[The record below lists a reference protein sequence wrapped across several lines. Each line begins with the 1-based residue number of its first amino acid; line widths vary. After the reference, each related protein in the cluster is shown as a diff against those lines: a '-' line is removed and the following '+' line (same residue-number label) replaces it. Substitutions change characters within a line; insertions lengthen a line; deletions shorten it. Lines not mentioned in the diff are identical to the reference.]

1 MESYQDLEALL
12 RALPAHVLPL
22 NTAIPK
28 SVSTFLI
35 CCISVLHM
43 KFSFLEL
50 SVLISDGYSIYLPQ
64 ETKFLPKLAV
74 AAYRTASPFDSK
86 GKTYLW
92 SISFCLLY
100 KERFFK
106 LFTKRNFEINHSH
119 ENGYC
124 KEFDHR
130 TDTFKRSLR
139 LGQIGTKMCC
149 KDFRHAV

>member
-1 MESYQDLEALL
+1 MPNWALHSGPKRKLKKKTKHQQNLKNKAVIQFNEMESYQDLEALL

-86 GKTYLW
+86 GKTYL
-92 SISFCLLY
+92 
-100 KERFFK
+100 
-106 LFTKRNFEINHSH
+106 
-119 ENGYC
+119 
-124 KEFDHR
+124 
-130 TDTFKRSLR
+130 
-139 LGQIGTKMCC
+139 
-149 KDFRHAV
+149 